1 MGDTRDTEASMYNDC
16 ISFINFVLNIH
27 GPVLS
32 SHIGMTAGSRCGVVD
47 MESEDGLDGC
57 SVAIQLS

>member
-1 MGDTRDTEASMYNDC
+1 MYNDC